1 MVLLTYIGKIHADN
15 RADMMRIGTALVTIG
30 FFTGFFYFLSM
41 LAPHVADGHY
51 FFRDGEIFSNW
62 YFIKGVFAVATYFMA
77 LSISRDIQRAE
88 NTDRPSFLLVIIGY
102 TTLLLL
108 VNYTIITICND
119 LSIAMTTGGPR
130 AIGTTLW
137 WVILSITMLMVG
149 IRYGRG
155 YRSEKLL

>member
-1 MVLLTYIGKIHADN
+1 
-15 RADMMRIGTALVTIG
+15 
-30 FFTGFFYFLSM
+30 
-41 LAPHVADGHY
+41 
-51 FFRDGEIFSNW
+51 
-62 YFIKGVFAVATYFMA
+62 MA